1 MADCVNVFY
10 GTLRARW
17 KVLMES
23 KARSCCSS
31 ACLTRYTYTSF
42 LSCTESK
49 KPNTSKETHD
59 IPCKNLESNSLYA
72 CMYKPDSHTDVAHGE
87 IK

>member
-1 MADCVNVFY
+1 MADCVNEFY

-49 KPNTSKETHD
+49 NKTHPKKTMTSQVKICCQ
-59 IPCKNLESNSLYA
+59 IPWMRAGTWQINPILIQ
-72 CMYKPDSHTDVAHGE
+72 M
-87 IK
+87 

>member
-1 MADCVNVFY
+1 MADCVNVLY

-42 LSCTESK
+42 LSCTESNNKTHPK
-49 KPNTSKETHD
+49 KPMTSHVQIWSQILCVHILGK
-59 IPCKNLESNSLYA
+59 
-72 CMYKPDSHTDVAHGE
+72 
-87 IK
+87 